1 MPRVSVSGRTQ
12 YTQDKEPTDWQLPR
26 FLAVWRGKYV
36 CKDIQDEEL
45 ARRGRSV
52 PREETNT
59 QRGSG
64 VEERGDTE
72 ALRYWKTQELTRS
85 EEALKMPTPE

>member
-1 MPRVSVSGRTQ
+1 MFAETYRMTSWLG
-12 YTQDKEPTDWQLPR
+12 E
-26 FLAVWRGKYV
+26 
-36 CKDIQDEEL
+36 
-45 ARRGRSV
+45 GRSV

-72 ALRYWKTQELTRS
+72 ALRYWKTQELS
-85 EEALKMPTPE
+85 EE